1 METLY
6 LLCGVLCDEEVWQ
19 GQLPALRAQYDV
31 RVVSFQAFDTL
42 AAMAE
47 HVLAGAPEQIS
58 LAGHSM
64 GGRVALEVYRR
75 APSRVARLALL
86 DTGFEPPS
94 QDEVPKRGAMVNRA
108 VAEGIEAIAETW
120 ARPMIGRSNQDDAE
134 LLARIVRMVGR
145 MSPQIYARQTRAL
158 LSRPNAA
165 DVLATITCPTLVLCG
180 QEDTWSPPERH
191 QQMAEMIS
199 GAQLRLIDHCGH
211 MSMME
216 RPAAV
221 QAALTEWMAAAAG
234 CQMPPKARY
243 LISRYSSMP

>member
-1 METLY
+1 MQTLY
-6 LLCGVLCDEEVWQ
+6 LLCGVLCDEEVWR

-42 AAMAE
+42 VAMAE
-47 HVLAGAPEQIS
+47 HVLESAPDRIS

-75 APSRVARLALL
+75 APGRVARLALL
-86 DTGFEPPS
+86 DTGFEPASP
-94 QDEVPKRGAMVNRA
+94 DEVPKRGALVKLA
-108 VAEGIEAIAETW
+108 TAEGIEAIAETW
-120 ARPMIGRSNQDDAE
+120 ARPMIGRSNQGDAE
-134 LLARIVRMVGR
+134 LLARIIRMVGR

-158 LSRPNAA
+158 LSRPDAA
-165 DVLATITCPTLVLCG
+165 DVLATIACPTLVLCG
-180 QEDTWSPPERH
+180 QEDAWSPPERH
-191 QQMAEMIS
+191 RRLAEMIP

-221 QAALTEWMAAAAG
+221 QTALADWMASAASA
-234 CQMPPKARY
+234 AR
-243 LISRYSSMP
+243 